1 VSDPRE
7 RLLRGGRGA
16 PEGSAAQPESEPQR
30 VGAPAHPDELREI
43 REVVSLVR
51 GLPDPEPPEGL
62 VQRVMERV
70 AEIEPRPWYGTW
82 GREIAPVVGSAL
94 AAGVA
99 GLLFFA
105 ALQPS
110 PLEPFAASGR
120 EEVASRAQIHGTATA
135 AGGPSMRTRRP
146 SVTSLPHAAVAG
158 PHTVFFAGEM
168 PGPVVPGAAE
178 GHAMQANAIDRGLDR
193 QLNLMLLNPEAFFQ
207 RLESVLDRERFLA
220 RLASRAA
227 LRGDA
232 TQVALRL
239 RTSPHQLA
247 RPASDQFLRASL
259 VEYGPGRR
267 GD

>member
-1 VSDPRE
+1 VP
-7 RLLRGGRGA
+7 
-16 PEGSAAQPESEPQR
+16 AA
-30 VGAPAHPDELREI
+30 ADELREL
-43 REVVSLVR
+43 RELVSLLR

-62 VQRVMERV
+62 AQRVVERV
-70 AEIEPRPWYGTW
+70 AEIESRPWYGAW
-82 GREIAPVVGSAL
+82 GREIAPVVGAAL

-110 PLEPFAASGR
+110 PLEPFAAFGR
-120 EEVASRAQIHGTATA
+120 ERVASPAQIRATATA

-146 SVTSLPHAAVAG
+146 SMTFLSPAAVAG
-158 PHTVFFAGEM
+158 PHTVFFAGEL
-168 PGPVVPGAAE
+168 PGLTIAGAEAVRAM
-178 GHAMQANAIDRGLDR
+178 HASAIDRGLDR
-193 QLNLMLLNPEAFFQ
+193 QLNLMLLDPQAFFQ
-207 RLESVLDRERFLA
+207 RLENVLDRERFLA

-227 LRGDA
+227 MRGDA

-239 RTSPHQLA
+239 RGSPHQLA

-259 VEYGPGRR
+259 IEYGPERR

>member
-1 VSDPRE
+1 VNDPRK

-16 PEGSAAQPESEPQR
+16 AGAGAAP
-30 VGAPAHPDELREI
+30 PDELGEI

-70 AEIEPRPWYGTW
+70 AEIESRPRFATW

-105 ALQPS
+105 ALQPG
-110 PLEPFAASGR
+110 PLQPFAASER
-120 EEVASRAQIHGTATA
+120 ERVISRSPIHATATA
-135 AGGPSMRTRRP
+135 AGGSSMRTRRP
-146 SVTSLPHAAVAG
+146 SVTTLPHAAVAG
-158 PHTVFFAGEM
+158 PHTVFFAGAL
-168 PGPVVPGAAE
+168 PDLTVPGATQGQVA
-178 GHAMQANAIDRGLDR
+178 QANAVDRGLDR
-193 QLNLMLLNPEAFFQ
+193 QLNLMLLNPEAFLQ
-207 RLESVLDRERFLA
+207 RLEGVLDRERFLA

-232 TQVALRL
+232 PQVALRL
-239 RTSPHQLA
+239 RASPHQLA

-259 VEYGPGRR
+259 IEYGPGQRR
-267 GD
+267 D

>member
-1 VSDPRE
+1 VSDPRK
-7 RLLRGGRGA
+7 RLLRNGRAASEEDVA
-16 PEGSAAQPESEPQR
+16 P
-30 VGAPAHPDELREI
+30 PDELREI

-70 AEIEPRPWYGTW
+70 SEIESRPRLVTW
-82 GREIAPVVGSAL
+82 GREVAPVVGSAL

-105 ALQPS
+105 ALQS
-110 PLEPFAASGR
+110 GPLEPFAGFERERIVSGSPIQPS
-120 EEVASRAQIHGTATA
+120 APA
-135 AGGPSMRTRRP
+135 AGGPALRTRRQ
-146 SVTSLPHAAVAG
+146 SATSLPPAAVAG
-158 PHTVFFAGEM
+158 PHTAFFAGAM
-168 PGPVVPGAAE
+168 PDLALPVAA
-178 GHAMQANAIDRGLDR
+178 GGQVVQVDPIDRGLDR
-193 QLNLMLLNPEAFFQ
+193 QLNLMLLNPEAFLQ
-207 RLESVLDRERFLA
+207 RLEGVLNRERFLA

-239 RTSPHQLA
+239 RASPHELA

-259 VEYGPGRR
+259 VEYGSDRR
-267 GD
+267 RD

>member
-1 VSDPRE
+1 MSDPRE
-7 RLLRGGRGA
+7 RLLRGGRPAAEDGA
-16 PEGSAAQPESEPQR
+16 
-30 VGAPAHPDELREI
+30 APPDELREI

-70 AEIEPRPWYGTW
+70 AEVESRPWYAAW

-105 ALQPS
+105 ALQPG
-110 PLEPFAASGR
+110 PLDPFAAAGR
-120 EEVASRAQIHGTATA
+120 QEVAYRTGTHAPATA

-146 SVTSLPHAAVAG
+146 SVTSLQRAALAE
-158 PHTVFFAGEM
+158 PHTVFFAGVV
-168 PGPVVPGAAE
+168 PGLVAPGAAE
-178 GHAMQANAIDRGLDR
+178 PHVMQANAIERGLDR
-193 QLNLMLLNPEAFFQ
+193 QLNLMLLNPEAFFR

-227 LRGDA
+227 MRGDA

-239 RTSPHQLA
+239 RASPHQLA

-267 GD
+267 AE

>member
-1 VSDPRE
+1 
-7 RLLRGGRGA
+7 
-16 PEGSAAQPESEPQR
+16 
-30 VGAPAHPDELREI
+30 
-43 REVVSLVR
+43 VVSLVR

-70 AEIEPRPWYGTW
+70 AEVESRPWYGTW

-120 EEVASRAQIHGTATA
+120 EEVASRTQIRGTASA
-135 AGGPSMRTRRP
+135 AGRPSMQARRP
-146 SVTSLPHAAVAG
+146 SVTSLPHAGFAG
-158 PHTVFFAGEM
+158 PHTVFFAGAM
-168 PGPVVPGAAE
+168 PGVVVPGAAE
-178 GHAMQANAIDRGLDR
+178 GHAMQADVIDRGLDR

-239 RTSPHQLA
+239 RASPHQLA
-247 RPASDQFLRASL
+247 RPASDQFLRASM

-267 GD
+267 VD